1 MSWLLPTSRSI
12 IFTETRHLS
21 ADVCCWPE
29 IPPRD
34 GCCWFQRRGL
44 RVQCH
49 FGRRS
54 DLCLGAGGIIR
65 CVVRRGMEHGAG
77 DMDSDDILD
86 GIANLLLNNY
96 TVHNTVVLN
105 EVSREP
111 EFVNF
116 PCRSV
121 AAGHT

>member
-1 MSWLLPTSRSI
+1 M
-12 IFTETRHLS
+12 
-21 ADVCCWPE
+21 
-29 IPPRD
+29 
-34 GCCWFQRRGL
+34 
-44 RVQCH
+44 
-49 FGRRS
+49 
-54 DLCLGAGGIIR
+54 
-65 CVVRRGMEHGAG
+65 VRRGMEHGAG